1 MKKILLLSSML
12 FMIIFSSLAQP
23 TINKSDMPVVGDT
36 IRVNNSLSV
45 NGDNYDTTG
54 VNYTWNLSN
63 LTSSSQ
69 SVDTFK
75 NVLSTSIIYYV
86 YFTGLANL
94 AENAPNMVSINTPL
108 LPVTITNVYDFF
120 DNSTA
125 SFSQLGFG
133 AKFNGTPL
141 PVKYS
146 NPDVQ
151 LVFPLTYGEKDSCD
165 FSYNVNIPSFGYYGE
180 KEHRVNCVDGWGTI
194 INPIDTFQAMRVRSV
209 VTAHDTIHVDTLIN
223 YGTSFNY
230 TTTEYKWYAYKM
242 GVPVMDIS
250 VRTGTGASTTIVY
263 PNEPKNTTGIK
274 ADDSPCFILGLYPNP
289 VNENTNLYF
298 SLAKPSQLEVN
309 ITDLLGRNIKTIASK
324 EYPEGFNSVPLDISG
339 MNLGKGIYFVR
350 VNSVNSSKIIKLEVF

>member
-1 MKKILLLSSML
+1 MV
-12 FMIIFSSLAQP
+12 IFSSYAQP

-36 IRVNNSLSV
+36 ILVNNSLSI
-45 NGDNYDTTG
+45 NGDNYDSTG
-54 VNYTWNLSN
+54 INYTWNLSN
-63 LTSSSQ
+63 LTSTSQ
-69 SVDTFK
+69 SADTFK

-86 YFTGLANL
+86 YFMGLANL

-108 LPVTITNVYDFF
+108 LPITITNVYDFF

-125 SFSQLGFG
+125 SYSQLGFG
-133 AKFNGTPL
+133 AKFNSAPL

-146 NPDVQ
+146 SPDVQ
-151 LVFPLTYGEKDSCD
+151 LVFPLTYGEKDSCN
-165 FSYNVNIPSFGYYGE
+165 FSYNVSIPSFGYYGE
-180 KEHRVNCVDGWGTI
+180 TEHRVNYVDGWGTI
-194 INPIDTFQAMRVRSV
+194 INPVDTFQAMRVRSV
-209 VTAHDTIHVDTLIN
+209 VTAHDTIHIDTIIN

-242 GVPVMDIS
+242 GIPVMDIS
-250 VRTGTGASTTIVY
+250 VRTGTGAGTTIVY
-263 PNEPKNTTGIK
+263 PNDTRNTTGIK
-274 ADDSPCFILGLYPNP
+274 NIQNTLTFISLYPNP

-298 SLAKPSQLEVN
+298 AFAKPSSIEVN

-350 VNSVNSSKIIKLEVF
+350 INSKNDSKVIKMEVR